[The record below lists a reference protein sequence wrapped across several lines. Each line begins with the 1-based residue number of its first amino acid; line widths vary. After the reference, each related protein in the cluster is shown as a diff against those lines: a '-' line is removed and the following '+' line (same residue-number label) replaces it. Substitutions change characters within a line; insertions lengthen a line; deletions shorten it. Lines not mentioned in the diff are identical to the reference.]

1 MKFRSKYRPEQIG
14 FQVVPMIDIL
24 FLLLCFFVASQIYT
38 RWEAEIGI
46 TLPTATTAKIEQRLP
61 GEIILNVMKDGAT
74 TVNGRRL
81 NDRELADLMSRLV
94 QLFPGQ
100 PVLIRADRQT
110 AYAHVI
116 HVLDLCRKADIWN
129 ISFAADLAGKAAGS

>member
-1 MKFRSKYRPEQIG
+1 MKFRAKYRPEQIG

-38 RWEAEIGI
+38 RWEAELDI

-81 NDRELADLMSRLV
+81 NDSELADLLAHLV

-100 PVLIRADRQT
+100 PVVIRADRQT

-116 HVLDLCRKADIWN
+116 RVLDLCRKSDIWN
-129 ISFAADLAGKAAGS
+129 ISFAADVAGKTAGS